1 MAPARGSRKTVV
13 ISDDEDPED
22 ILSDD
27 EFTPTAKPESPL
39 KALKDINKNGKKTGS
54 VKSSPKK
61 KQKTTAG
68 TDAVKSK
75 GTIFSFFNAATQ
87 KQQSSS
93 QPSTPPKHS
102 QTKAEDLLDT
112 IEDGD
117 GDVSFINGS
126 RTALAARKRKQDDT
140 AHLFDAKAY
149 GSATGSQ
156 KFRKTAGGAKVV
168 VTEKESDRRP
178 WMERFG
184 PASLEELAVHN
195 KKVKDVRALLEESLS
210 ARGRPRLIVLKGSA
224 GTGKTTT
231 IQLLAKSMDLG
242 IKEWRNPVNVDI
254 GSESF
259 ISTSAQFEDF
269 VLRSSKFS
277 GLDLTSASAMPTT
290 IPATTATDT
299 DSPDRQHILLIEEF
313 PVSMTRSSP
322 ILQAFR
328 TTIQAYLSL
337 PNRPASPHAPIV
349 LVLSE
354 TLLSSST
361 ASPDT
366 LTPHRLLGPTLL
378 SHPLTAVVEFN
389 PIAPTLLTKALSM
402 IATKESRVSGRRR
415 TPGPAVLSRL
425 AEMGDIRSAVS
436 ALEFLCLKGDSDGDW
451 SAKVTFGKAKASAKT
466 SSGNDSLT
474 DKEREAL
481 KLVGGREGALGLWHA
496 VGKVVYN
503 KRIDRPKDT
512 ALATNGAAHLRPA
525 NGTSKPDFST
535 MISAPQP
542 TTSFAT
548 PPPHL
553 SHLVRPKI
561 PENDPTTLLLELGTD
576 ISTFVASVHENLPLS
591 CTSTTSE
598 TTLASLDE
606 CLSVLSDADTLSVDR
621 FSTAGGGGGYGT
633 GTAAEGLRQEEI
645 VFHTAV
651 RGCVFWLPYPV
662 KREREQGARGGNVM
676 AWPRSLRVWRGRE
689 EVGDLVELVGE
700 EYRRVLQGVG
710 KDGGGKAGQRDGD
723 GDEDGAGAGA
733 GAREGGYPLPSARGK
748 AEVLLEM
755 APYLRMVH
763 EGRKTIG
770 SLRER
775 VRRVTRFETLG
786 GIGLGGAGVDGEEDE
801 EQEDE
806 GLGLRRE
813 RRTRTGKGGNDA
825 AFLGGGVEDDVKGLV
840 LSDDDIV
847 D

>member
-1 MAPARGSRKTVV
+1 
-13 ISDDEDPED
+13 
-22 ILSDD
+22 
-27 EFTPTAKPESPL
+27 
-39 KALKDINKNGKKTGS
+39 
-54 VKSSPKK
+54 
-61 KQKTTAG
+61 
-68 TDAVKSK
+68 
-75 GTIFSFFNAATQ
+75 
-87 KQQSSS
+87 

-102 QTKAEDLLDT
+102 QTKSEDLLDT

-140 AHLFDAKAY
+140 AHLFDPKAY
-149 GSATGSQ
+149 GSVAGSQ
-156 KFRKTAGGAKVV
+156 KFRKTSGGAKVTA
-168 VTEKESDRRP
+168 TEKESDRRP
-178 WMERFG
+178 WMEKFG
-184 PASLEELAVHN
+184 PANLEELAVHN

-210 ARGRPRLIVLKGSA
+210 PRGRPRLIVLKGPA

-231 IQLLAKSMDLG
+231 VQLLAKSIDIN

-277 GLDLTSASAMPTT
+277 GLDLTSDSAIPMS
-290 IPATTATDT
+290 IPATTAAET
-299 DSPDRQHILLIEEF
+299 DSPHRQHILLIEEF

-337 PNRPASPHAPIV
+337 PNRSASPHAPIV

-389 PIAPTLLTKALSM
+389 PIAPTLLTRALSM

-466 SSGNDSLT
+466 STGSDSLT
-474 DKEREAL
+474 EKEREAL

-496 VGKVVYN
+496 VGKV
-503 KRIDRPKDT
+503 
-512 ALATNGAAHLRPA
+512 
-525 NGTSKPDFST
+525 SDFST
-535 MISAPQP
+535 LISASQSSP
-542 TTSFAT
+542 SSAIA
-548 PPPHL
+548 PPHL
-553 SHLVRPKI
+553 SHLTRPKI
-561 PENDPTTLLLELGTD
+561 PENDPSTLLLELGTD

-598 TTLASLDE
+598 NTLASLDE
-606 CLSVLSDADTLSVDR
+606 CLSVLSDADTLSIDR
-621 FSTAGGGGGYGT
+621 FSASGGGGGYGT

-689 EVGDLVELVGE
+689 EVEDLVEL
-700 EYRRVLQGVG
+700 
-710 KDGGGKAGQRDGD
+710 
-723 GDEDGAGAGA
+723 
-733 GAREGGYPLPSARGK
+733 
-748 AEVLLEM
+748 
-755 APYLRMVH
+755 
-763 EGRKTIG
+763 
-770 SLRER
+770 
-775 VRRVTRFETLG
+775 
-786 GIGLGGAGVDGEEDE
+786 
-801 EQEDE
+801 
-806 GLGLRRE
+806 
-813 RRTRTGKGGNDA
+813 
-825 AFLGGGVEDDVKGLV
+825 
-840 LSDDDIV
+840 
-847 D
+847 